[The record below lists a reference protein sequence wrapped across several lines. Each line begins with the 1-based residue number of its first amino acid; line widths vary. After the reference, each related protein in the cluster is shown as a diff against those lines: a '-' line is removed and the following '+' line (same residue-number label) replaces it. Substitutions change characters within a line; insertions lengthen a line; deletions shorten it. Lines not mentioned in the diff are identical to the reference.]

1 MTKRLVFTFHKA
13 GSMAIH
19 QHLVW
24 LSHATGLAYHSPNN
38 RNARRP
44 LLHAIEDIRVNDD
57 PDYWARNLAPLDG
70 LIGPLRRPI
79 ALPLE
84 IGGRGVLCLRD
95 PRDALTSMFYSFTY
109 SHAGVSEAVREARAQ
124 AGIDRFVLER
134 ADDMKG
140 RLRSY
145 RALAGS
151 RPDWAV
157 LRYEDMV
164 LDFPAWLERLVAGL
178 DLAPESLRLRGYAAR
193 IAAENAALLAARRE
207 REEPLSHIRSIRPGD
222 HASKLMPETI
232 SALTSLFADDLDAFG
247 YLA

>member
-19 QHLVW
+19 GHLVW
-24 LSHATGLAYHSPNN
+24 LSHATGLDYHSPNN
-38 RNARRP
+38 RSARHAQ
-44 LLHAIEDIRVNDD
+44 LHAIEDIQANDD
-57 PDYWARNLAPLDG
+57 PDYWARHLAPRDG

-79 ALPLE
+79 ALPSE
-84 IGGRGVLCLRD
+84 IDGRGVLCLRD

-109 SHAGVSEAVREARAQ
+109 SHAGVSEELREARAQ

-134 ADDMKG
+134 ADDMKD

-145 RALAGS
+145 RALVER
-151 RPDWAV
+151 RPGWAV

-164 LDFPAWLERLVAGL
+164 LAFPAWLDQLVAGL
-178 DLAPESLRLRGYAAR
+178 GLAPDPSRLRGYAAR
-193 IAAENAALLAARRE
+193 IAAETAALIAARRE

-222 HASKLMPETI
+222 HASKLMPETVA
-232 SALTSLFADDLDAFG
+232 ALTHLFADDLGAFG
-247 YLA
+247 YPA